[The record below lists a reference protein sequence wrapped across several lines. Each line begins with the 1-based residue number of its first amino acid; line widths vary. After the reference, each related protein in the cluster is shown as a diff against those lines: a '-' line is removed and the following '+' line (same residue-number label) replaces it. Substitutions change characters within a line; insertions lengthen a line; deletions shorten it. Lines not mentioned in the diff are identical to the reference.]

1 MAVSTFTLPV
11 VCFTNLYRNFISSL
25 NRTLVLSG
33 AYVIQEP
40 LALSGVTVP
49 GLCLGETEEM
59 TNDDDVLV

>member
-11 VCFTNLYRNFISSL
+11 ICFTNLYRNFISSL

-40 LALSGVTVP
+40 LALSGVTLFQACVW
-49 GLCLGETEEM
+49 ERQRK
-59 TNDDDVLV
+59 